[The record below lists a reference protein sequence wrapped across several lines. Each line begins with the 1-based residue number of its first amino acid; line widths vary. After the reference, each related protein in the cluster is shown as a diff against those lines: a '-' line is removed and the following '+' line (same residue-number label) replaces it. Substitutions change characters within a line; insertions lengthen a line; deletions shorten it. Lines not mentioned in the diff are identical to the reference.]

1 MQPQVPIEVDEAT
14 GVWTTDGLPMLYVP
28 RHFFVN
34 NHTAIEEALGREKYA
49 TLLYD
54 AGYKSA
60 YFWCASEAKTHGLSG
75 LPVFEHYLK
84 RLSQR
89 GWGQFRF
96 QTADAKT
103 GAAEIRL
110 ENSLFVLAQ
119 AAHGAGNPVSTA
131 HAASSAGN
139 PTSAAHAASSAGNP
153 ASAAHAASSAGGPA
167 SAAHAASS
175 AGGPTTAGVALRQA
189 AAAGTPAGTRCY
201 MFSGWFAGAMD
212 WVLDTSSVGVKTHS
226 AELQC
231 GGQGHSHCLFR
242 VRPQI

>member
-1 MQPQVPIEVDEAT
+1 MQPQVPIEVNETT

-119 AAHGAGNPVSTA
+119 AAHGAG
-131 HAASSAGN
+131 
-139 PTSAAHAASSAGNP
+139 
-153 ASAAHAASSAGGPA
+153 GPA
-167 SAAHAASS
+167 
-175 AGGPTTAGVALRQA
+175 TAGVAPPQA
-189 AAAGTPAGTRCY
+189 AAAGTPTGTRCY
-201 MFSGWFAGAMD
+201 MFAGWFAGAMD

>member
-1 MQPQVPIEVDEAT
+1 MKPQVPIEVDEST

-34 NHTAIEEALGREKYA
+34 NHTAIEEALGRQKYA

-60 YFWCASEAKTHGLSG
+60 YFWCASEAKTHGLNG

-96 QTADAKT
+96 HTADAKT
-103 GAAEIRL
+103 GAAEIWL
-110 ENSLFVLAQ
+110 ENSLFVLAHAASSSGGAATATHAASSSGGAATAAHAASGSGGAATAAH
-119 AAHGAGNPVSTA
+119 AAHGAG
-131 HAASSAGN
+131 G
-139 PTSAAHAASSAGNP
+139 SAAAGAP
-153 ASAAHAASSAGGPA
+153 L
-167 SAAHAASS
+167 
-175 AGGPTTAGVALRQA
+175 TQA

-201 MFSGWFAGAMD
+201 MFAGWFAGAMD
-212 WVLDTSSVGVKTHS
+212 WVLDTSGIGVKTHS

-242 VRPQI
+242 VRPQL

>member
-1 MQPQVPIEVDEAT
+1 MKPQVPIEVDEAT

-89 GWGQFRF
+89 GWGQFKF
-96 QTADAKT
+96 ETVDAKS

-110 ENSLFVLAQ
+110 DNSLFVLAE
-119 AAHGAGNPVSTA
+119 
-131 HAASSAGN
+131 AASATSAG
-139 PTSAAHAASSAGNP
+139 A
-153 ASAAHAASSAGGPA
+153 
-167 SAAHAASS
+167 
-175 AGGPTTAGVALRQA
+175 
-189 AAAGTPAGTRCY
+189 RCY

-212 WVLDTSSVGVKTHS
+212 WVLDTSGAGVKTHS
-226 AELQC
+226 GELQC

-242 VRPQI
+242 VRPQS

>member
-1 MQPQVPIEVDEAT
+1 MQPQVPIEVNETT

-96 QTADAKT
+96 QSADAKT

-119 AAHGAGNPVSTA
+119 AST
-131 HAASSAGN
+131 
-139 PTSAAHAASSAGNP
+139 PP
-153 ASAAHAASSAGGPA
+153 
-167 SAAHAASS
+167 
-175 AGGPTTAGVALRQA
+175 
-189 AAAGTPAGTRCY
+189 GTRCY
-201 MFSGWFAGAMD
+201 MFAGWFAGAMD
-212 WVLDTSSVGVKTHS
+212 WVLDTSGVGVKTHS

-231 GGQGHSHCLFR
+231 GGQGHAHCLFR

>member
-1 MQPQVPIEVDEAT
+1 MKPQVPIEVDEAT

-89 GWGQFRF
+89 GWGQFKF
-96 QTADAKT
+96 ETVDAKS

-110 ENSLFVLAQ
+110 DNSLFVLAQ
-119 AAHGAGNPVSTA
+119 AASAAQTGRAGAG
-131 HAASSAGN
+131 
-139 PTSAAHAASSAGNP
+139 
-153 ASAAHAASSAGGPA
+153 ASAAAD
-167 SAAHAASS
+167 
-175 AGGPTTAGVALRQA
+175 TARPRGSGNLP
-189 AAAGTPAGTRCY
+189 AAGQPPAGTRCY
-201 MFSGWFAGAMD
+201 MFAGWFAGAMD
-212 WVLDTSSVGVKTHS
+212 WVLNTSGAGVKTHS
-226 AELQC
+226 GELQC

-242 VRPQI
+242 VRPQS

>member
-1 MQPQVPIEVDEAT
+1 MQPQVPIEVNETT

-119 AAHGAGNPVSTA
+119 AAHGAG
-131 HAASSAGN
+131 G
-139 PTSAAHAASSAGNP
+139 P

-167 SAAHAASS
+167 TAS
-175 AGGPTTAGVALRQA
+175 VALRQA
-189 AAAGTPAGTRCY
+189 APAGTPAGTRCY
-201 MFSGWFAGAMD
+201 MFAGWFAGAMD
-212 WVLDTSSVGVKTHS
+212 WVLDTSGVGVKTHS

>member
-103 GAAEIRL
+103 GVAEIRL

-119 AAHGAGNPVSTA
+119 AAHGP
-131 HAASSAGN
+131 
-139 PTSAAHAASSAGNP
+139 
-153 ASAAHAASSAGGPA
+153 GGPA
-167 SAAHAASS
+167 
-175 AGGPTTAGVALRQA
+175 TAGVAPPRA

-201 MFSGWFAGAMD
+201 MFAGWFAGAMD
-212 WVLDTSSVGVKTHS
+212 WVLDTSGVGVKTHS

-231 GGQGHSHCLFR
+231 GSQGHSHCLFR

>member
-1 MQPQVPIEVDEAT
+1 MKPQVPIEVDEST

-34 NHTAIEEALGREKYA
+34 NHTAIEDALGQQKYA

-110 ENSLFVLAQ
+110 ENSLFVLAH
-119 AAHGAGNPVSTA
+119 AASGAGNPATSP
-131 HAASSAGN
+131 HADSSSGGAA
-139 PTSAAHAASSAGNP
+139 TAAHASGG
-153 ASAAHAASSAGGPA
+153 AGGPA
-167 SAAHAASS
+167 TASF
-175 AGGPTTAGVALRQA
+175 ALPRA

-201 MFSGWFAGAMD
+201 MFAGWFAGAMD
-212 WVLDTSSVGVKTHS
+212 WVLDTSGVGVKTHS

>member
-1 MQPQVPIEVDEAT
+1 MQPQVPIEVNEAT

-119 AAHGAGNPVSTA
+119 AAHGAG
-131 HAASSAGN
+131 G
-139 PTSAAHAASSAGNP
+139 P

-167 SAAHAASS
+167 TAS
-175 AGGPTTAGVALRQA
+175 VALRQA
-189 AAAGTPAGTRCY
+189 APAGTPAGTRCY
-201 MFSGWFAGAMD
+201 MFAGWFAGAMD
-212 WVLDTSSVGVKTHS
+212 WVLDTSGVGVKTHS

-231 GGQGHSHCLFR
+231 GGQGHAHCLFR
-242 VRPQI
+242 VRPQL